1 MDAKT
6 EKRAPVKL
14 ILSTALVSSLTF
26 ERWPT
31 KWSNTR
37 ILKTEP
43 TPAHVKDWVVRDL
56 KDEGFG
62 VRISKTRKS
71 YFVQRKTGGSTSERF
86 KLSEQRDQSKAR
98 KEAKDWLNLMAHW
111 KNPLAEKRKHAR
123 DRENARALT
132 DNTFGVVYQAFL
144 DQGIKDVAHMRLKN
158 SSLVDRRKLLRWLGD
173 TELWKTPLAEVTDG
187 LVEETFAGLF
197 AQATRAR
204 QARQKEEPRPRKR
217 GGGPGADVAT
227 AHKCITH
234 CATAWNQAI
243 GAKVAANPFSAW
255 RNKNR
260 KTLPKVERRQ
270 TRLPT
275 RKEQGMLWLK
285 GLEALRHDDRFHVV
299 VVADYVMA
307 ILLWGSR
314 KTETALI
321 RWMDIDFEEQWAC
334 FSADTTKAGKDH
346 YVPLTPWSIEL
357 LMRRRSHNVAAGHP
371 TGRTDLVFPHPNT
384 KKAHLTDYRYVATL
398 LKECSAMPERE
409 GLPAQPGL
417 LIGLHDLRRT
427 LAGELFG
434 SSKDV
439 GTVAFA
445 LGHSSGQ
452 DVTMGYIERQ
462 EALDGLR
469 ELYVARERRLRQL
482 IGLEDTIGPR
492 STTDAQ
498 KAVLAAV
505 ASLLKQ
511 GGIAPEELAQHL
523 AQK

>member
-6 EKRAPVKL
+6 EKRAAVKMV
-14 ILSTALVSSLTF
+14 LSTALVSSLTF
-26 ERWPT
+26 EQWPV
-31 KWSNTR
+31 KWSSTR
-37 ILKTEP
+37 ILATEP

-98 KEAKDWLNLMAHW
+98 KEAKDWLNVMAHW

-123 DRENARALT
+123 DREEARALT
-132 DNTFGVVYQAFL
+132 DNTFGVVYQTFL
-144 DQGIKDVAHMRLKN
+144 DQGLKDVGHMRLKS
-158 SSLVDRRKLLRWLGD
+158 SSLVDRKKLLMWMGETD
-173 TELWKTPLAEVTDG
+173 LWKTPLAEVTDDV
-187 LVEETFAGLF
+187 VEDNFAGIF
-197 AQATRAR
+197 AQASKAR
-204 QARQKEEPRPRKR
+204 QARQKEAPQPRKR

-234 CATAWNQAI
+234 CATAWNQAS
-243 GAKVAANPFSAW
+243 GAKVATNPFSSW
-255 RNKNR
+255 RNKSR

-270 TRLPT
+270 KRLPT
-275 RKEQGMLWLK
+275 RKEQGVLWLR
-285 GLEALRHDDRFHVV
+285 GLEALRHDDRFRVS

-307 ILLWGSR
+307 VLLWGGR

-321 RWMDIDFEEQWAC
+321 RWMDFDFEERWAC
-334 FSADTTKAGKDH
+334 FSAETTKAGKDH
-346 YVPLTPWSIEL
+346 YVPLTPWCVEL
-357 LMRRRSHNVAAGHP
+357 LQRRRQLNATARYP

-384 KKAHLTDYRYVATL
+384 EKAHLTDYRQVSKL
-398 LKECSAMPERE
+398 LMARSALPERD
-409 GLPAQPGL
+409 GQPAQPGL
-417 LIGLHDLRRT
+417 RIGLHDLRRT

-434 SSKDV
+434 SSKNV

-452 DVTMGYIERQ
+452 DVTTGYIERQ

-469 ELYVARERRLRQL
+469 DLYVVRERRLRQL
-482 IGLEDTIGPR
+482 IGLEDTVDSS
-492 STTDAQ
+492 STTEAQ
-498 KAVLAAV
+498 RSVLAV
-505 ASLLKQ
+505 VVSLLKQ
-511 GGIAPEELAQHL
+511 SGLAPEALVQHL
-523 AQK
+523 SEK